1 MFFVLIVA
9 AFTEL
14 KIKTFFVASIFI
26 WRNKY
31 ESKCFTHTAKI
42 LVNTCLINPFYML
55 DLALENS
62 RATQMD
68 LDWFYDIFDLD
79 LKNTTAA
86 SLDLDGYY

>member
-1 MFFVLIVA
+1 
-9 AFTEL
+9 
-14 KIKTFFVASIFI
+14 
-26 WRNKY
+26 
-31 ESKCFTHTAKI
+31 
-42 LVNTCLINPFYML
+42 ML

-68 LDWFYDIFDLD
+68 LDWFYDIFDWD

>member
-14 KIKTFFVASIFI
+14 KIKTFFVASIFM

-31 ESKCFTHTAKI
+31 RSKCFKHTAKI
-42 LVNTCLINPFYML
+42 LVNTCLITTFYML

-62 RATQMD
+62 RATQPE

-79 LKNTTAA
+79 LKNTTAT
-86 SLDLDGYY
+86 SLDLDGCY

>member
-1 MFFVLIVA
+1 
-9 AFTEL
+9 
-14 KIKTFFVASIFI
+14 
-26 WRNKY
+26 
-31 ESKCFTHTAKI
+31 
-42 LVNTCLINPFYML
+42 ML

-62 RATQMD
+62 RAAQMD